1 MFRQPIWVAIAILV
15 ALALAIGFLVLRGSC
30 SEGSGSAPQEK
41 TPRVG
46 ALTESTPSVARFSA
60 NSYNL
65 SAHFGQT
72 PGAHRVTGQIEDH
85 PQ

>member
-1 MFRQPIWVAIAILV
+1 MLRQPIWVAIAILV

-30 SEGSGSAPQEK
+30 SEGTGGAPEEK
-41 TPRVG
+41 TQRGGTV
-46 ALTESTPSVARFSA
+46 TESTPSVARFSA

-72 PGAHRVTGQIEDH
+72 PGALRVTGQIEDH